1 MENLTEWKISFKKE
15 LNGNSR
21 TEKHFGIKSSVAKF
35 SNRSE
40 TVNE

>member
-1 MENLTEWKISFKKE
+1 MENLTEWKISFKK

-21 TEKHFGIKSSVAKF
+21 TEKHFEIKSSVAKF